1 MRRCD
6 DAARGVR
13 CAARP
18 GRGVSRGRRRPA
30 AGPCHPTAAPVCLA
44 RGGRREGRNVF
55 ALARC
60 PMFPSVS
67 LRLCVFALKKRAA
80 VAMKREVRGGRPQMR
95 GAATQQRDGGA
106 ARHGPL
112 CQSNTGDHAGC
123 HDRACRINEP
133 AYSTTALSPPGCGP
147 GVSGGYCGD
156 RF

>member
-1 MRRCD
+1 MW
-6 DAARGVR
+6 

-18 GRGVSRGRRRPA
+18 GRGVSRGRRLPA
-30 AGPCHPTAAPVCLA
+30 AGPCHPTAAPACLPDV
-44 RGGRREGRNVF
+44 RREAGGAKRFCVGTLTHVPFRLF
-55 ALARC
+55 A
-60 PMFPSVS
+60 P

-80 VAMKREVRGGRPQMR
+80 VAMRREVRGGRPQMR

-112 CQSNTGDHAGC
+112 CQSNAGDHAGC
-123 HDRACRINEP
+123 HDRACHINEP

-147 GVSGGYCGD
+147 GVAGGYCGD